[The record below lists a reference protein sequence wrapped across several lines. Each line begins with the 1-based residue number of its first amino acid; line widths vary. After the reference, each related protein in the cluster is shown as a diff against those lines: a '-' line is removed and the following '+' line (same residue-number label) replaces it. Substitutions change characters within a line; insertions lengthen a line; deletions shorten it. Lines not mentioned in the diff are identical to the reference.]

1 MIDNYLN
8 KLMIDSKKERKKSIK
23 FSREFDGGFILIYQT
38 INKDLYQ
45 RILLENF
52 FFFLRLLPLSR
63 GHMNR
68 LRATSKKSG
77 VELVYRNY

>member
-23 FSREFDGGFILIYQT
+23 FSKEFDGGFILIYQT
-38 INKDLYQ
+38 INEDLYQ

-52 FFFLRLLPLSR
+52 FLFKIASLVP

-68 LRATSKKSG
+68 LRATSKNLG
-77 VELVYRNY
+77 

>member
-1 MIDNYLN
+1 PPKLIEDSTAVGGAMIDNYLN

-52 FFFLRLLPLSR
+52 FSF
-63 GHMNR
+63 
-68 LRATSKKSG
+68 
-77 VELVYRNY
+77 

>member
-38 INKDLYQ
+38 INEDLYQ

-52 FFFLRLLPLSR
+52 FSF
-63 GHMNR
+63 
-68 LRATSKKSG
+68 
-77 VELVYRNY
+77 